1 MAVPCWWVVC
11 PSFYLMP
18 IFLFNTSRYALCGC
32 HIYRGLFDIK
42 DSGFAAWIIYKIIS
56 TITEQ
61 ANARQLTLKK
71 ESQVMAY
78 LNTVRSEVNSQHAL
92 KQMCIGVK
100 METTCWLI
108 KHRCSLT
115 ENVWTVR
122 TMSILLFFKFYFVCG
137 SQGPIF
143 CFLSGC
149 QLHGRSW
156 VLKDQV
162 FSSCWD
168 CGRISAAATRAWVPD
183 LSKLCQTGI

>member
-11 PSFYLMP
+11 PFFYLMP
-18 IFLFNTSRYALCGC
+18 FLLFNIPRYALCGC
-32 HIYRGLFDIK
+32 HIYRDLFDIK
-42 DSGFAAWIIYKIIS
+42 DSGFAAWIIYKIIP

-61 ANARQLTLKK
+61 AHARHLTLKK
-71 ESQVMAY
+71 ESQAMAH
-78 LNTVRSEVNSQHAL
+78 LNTVRSEVNSRRAL
-92 KQMCIGVK
+92 IQMCIVVK

-115 ENVWTVR
+115 ENVWTVG

-137 SQGPIF
+137 SRGPIF
-143 CFLSGC
+143 CFLSGS

-162 FSSCWD
+162 FSGCWD
-168 CGRISAAATRAWVPD
+168 CGRISAAATRAWVSD
-183 LSKLCQTGI
+183 LSKLCQTGT